1 MCVSDQQ
8 NITTTS
14 VARPVGG
21 AELSGK
27 RPDRAHIHK
36 TASVKRFF
44 LGWYCETV
52 SVNLVVK
59 HFGIGRSDWLNGR
72 LFAELSSGYAYVN
85 E

>member
-1 MCVSDQQ
+1 MESHNRLLLMNVCVSDQQ

-36 TASVKRFF
+36 TASVKRIF

-52 SVNLVVK
+52 SVNL
-59 HFGIGRSDWLNGR
+59 
-72 LFAELSSGYAYVN
+72 LSR
-85 E
+85 ETF